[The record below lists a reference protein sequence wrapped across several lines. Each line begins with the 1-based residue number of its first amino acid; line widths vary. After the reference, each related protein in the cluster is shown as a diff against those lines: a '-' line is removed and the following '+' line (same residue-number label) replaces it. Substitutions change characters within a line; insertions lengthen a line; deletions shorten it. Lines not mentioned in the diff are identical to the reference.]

1 MKSGLV
7 VFIGDV
13 ARIDFLIANTDFPKV
28 TDEGIKAFSDGVRT
42 NSTLTK
48 VELDS
53 KYECFSY
60 GLGLGFWV
68 EVDKWALVPGSGQVW
83 WYVLSAGA
91 DCADW
96 RHTIIVT
103 NITDV
108 GFKAFGAALGSSP
121 TMKTA
126 KLYGKY
132 ENLFLSYTDMSNSVY

>member
-60 GLGLGFWV
+60 I
-68 EVDKWALVPGSGQVW
+68 DISK
-83 WYVLSAGA
+83 
-91 DCADW
+91 
-96 RHTIIVT
+96 
-103 NITDV
+103 
-108 GFKAFGAALGSSP
+108 
-121 TMKTA
+121 
-126 KLYGKY
+126 
-132 ENLFLSYTDMSNSVY
+132 SVY